1 MGVMGA
7 SANSNKSEGKRSCGR
22 LSLRDYMFFNYI
34 VNMYHES
41 FARVWVVSI
50 TTLLEELDI
59 RSIARVNS
67 KLLLRFLDFKVRRW
81 ILILRLLQHC
91 HLVM

>member
-1 MGVMGA
+1 M
-7 SANSNKSEGKRSCGR
+7 
-22 LSLRDYMFFNYI
+22 
-34 VNMYHES
+34 
-41 FARVWVVSI
+41 SI

-67 KLLLRFLDFKVRRW
+67 KLLLRFLDFKVRWW

-91 HLVM
+91 HLVV